1 VSKIFEIS
9 GLNIYIQIA
18 VTIISITVHLILT
31 CKKQR
36 KESLIEIITI
46 YTIGLSGWFAIIS
59 GVFGHMIYADQVA
72 SSIGW
77 PVNSGFQMELGF
89 AAVGIG
95 IIGFIGFWIKS
106 FWLPYIIT
114 RTVFLWG
121 AGFTHILHIVNQQ
134 NYSPSNVGIV
144 LYWDIVLPIILI
156 TLFLIY
162 KKSKQKDLKSI

>member
-1 VSKIFEIS
+1 MSKIFEIS

-31 CKKQR
+31 CNKQR

-114 RTVFLWG
+114 RTVFLLK
-121 AGFTHILHIVNQQ
+121 FT
-134 NYSPSNVGIV
+134 
-144 LYWDIVLPIILI
+144 
-156 TLFLIY
+156 
-162 KKSKQKDLKSI
+162 